1 MKKQWQ
7 MLHADEKTVRLL
19 ARETGCPP
27 LMARM
32 LAIRGIRTG
41 RQAKRFLHPLL
52 RDLPSP
58 LEMAGMQAAV
68 NRIRCALAAR
78 EKILVFGDYDAD
90 GVTAT
95 AVLVSFLRQCGA
107 RVVYHIP
114 HRMAEGYG
122 LASDFIRGRAR
133 SVGANLIITVDC
145 GSSSHEA
152 VGLASELG
160 IDTIVTDH
168 HPVDQAPASAV
179 AVINPC
185 GPERQ
190 ADLAHLAGVGVA
202 FYLVVALRAHLREK
216 GFWQTRPEPNLKQ
229 LCDLVALGTV
239 ADVVPLISD
248 NRALA
253 AAGLQQIN
261 GGGRPGIRA
270 LMRTSGAPRA
280 AADTETIAYKL
291 APRIN
296 AAGRMAHARM
306 ACELLLTDDPR
317 RANRLAAALGRLNSR
332 RQAMESDLLQS
343 ILERLDRRPNLLDQP
358 VLVVHGS
365 GWHEG
370 ILGIVASRLSRQFH
384 RPSLVLTTGSG
395 TAKGSARSV
404 EGIDISDALNRCEDL
419 LDRFGGHPMAAGL
432 SLDADRLTD
441 FTSRLE
447 TVVKKMADQRETLP
461 TLSIDAR
468 LPLNH
473 VTPELMEGLARLGPF
488 GQGNPHPLFMDTG
501 IRVTACRTVGEN
513 HRKMV
518 LENDSGGHGARHAI
532 QFNVPGDLPVADR
545 FEKIA
550 YRPQWNHWNGKKH
563 LQIVIEDVVPEP

>member
-1 MKKQWQ
+1 MEKQWQ
-7 MLHADEKTVRLL
+7 MLHPDEKTVRLL
-19 ARETGCPP
+19 ERETGCPP
-27 LMARM
+27 LMARL
-32 LAIRGIRTG
+32 LAIRGIRTC
-41 RQAKRFLHPLL
+41 RQAQRFLNPLL
-52 RDLPSP
+52 RDLAPP
-58 LEMAGMQAAV
+58 LEMTGMTAAV
-68 NRIRCALAAR
+68 ARIRHALAAR

-107 RVVYHIP
+107 QVVYYIP

-122 LASDFIRGRAR
+122 LGSDFIRGRAR
-133 SVGANLIITVDC
+133 NIGANLIITVDC

-168 HPVDQAPASAV
+168 HPVDQVPASAV
-179 AVINPC
+179 AVINPS
-185 GPERQ
+185 GPEGQ
-190 ADLAHLAGVGVA
+190 ADLSHLAGVGVA
-202 FYLVVALRAHLREK
+202 FYLVVALRTHLREK

-253 AAGLQQIN
+253 AAGLHQIN
-261 GGGRPGIRA
+261 GGFRPGIRA
-270 LMRTSGAPRA
+270 LMHTSGAPRA
-280 AADTETIAYKL
+280 SADAETIAFKL

-306 ACELLLTDDPR
+306 ACELLLTVDPH
-317 RANRLAAALGRLNSR
+317 RANRLAAALGRLNNR

-343 ILERLDRRPNLLDQP
+343 ILERLDRRPTLLERP
-358 VLVVHGS
+358 VLVVHGN

-370 ILGIVASRLSRQFH
+370 VLGIVASRLARQFH
-384 RPSLVLTTGSG
+384 RPSIVLSTNNG

-404 EGIDISDALNRCEDL
+404 EGIDISAALSRCEDL
-419 LDRFGGHPMAAGL
+419 LDRFGGHPLAAGL
-432 SLDADRLTD
+432 SLGTDRLAD
-441 FTSRLE
+441 FTTRLE
-447 TVVKKMADQRETLP
+447 AVVEALAGQLESVP

-468 LPLNH
+468 LPLDD

-488 GQGNPHPLFMDTG
+488 GRGNPHPLFVDSG

-518 LENDSGGHGARHAI
+518 LESGSGGNGARPAI
-532 QFNVPGDLPVADR
+532 QFNVPGDLPVADH

-550 YRPQWNHWNGKKH
+550 YRPQWNHWNGKKY
-563 LQIVIEDVVPEP
+563 LQVVIEDVVR